1 VAEPLAGAAS
11 PAPHLNWWR
20 PHPALLALRLAR
32 TVLLSSPRAF
42 PTSTVSSFLLKPSF
56 FLLKKAHHCV
66 DGISIT
72 VFCFRV
78 SNDVERGKYQYCGM
92 DDVWAC
98 MFNLAVLTQTIQLEI
113 GALQWLVFA
122 DDFICLIIYYALSFS
137 LHLGLAMFIL

>member
-1 VAEPLAGAAS
+1 M
-11 PAPHLNWWR
+11 
-20 PHPALLALRLAR
+20 
-32 TVLLSSPRAF
+32 
-42 PTSTVSSFLLKPSF
+42 LKPSF
-56 FLLKKAHHCV
+56 FFTKKTHHCV
-66 DGISIT
+66 DGIT

-78 SNDVERGKYQYCGM
+78 SNDVERGKYQYCGI
-92 DDVWAC
+92 DNVWAC